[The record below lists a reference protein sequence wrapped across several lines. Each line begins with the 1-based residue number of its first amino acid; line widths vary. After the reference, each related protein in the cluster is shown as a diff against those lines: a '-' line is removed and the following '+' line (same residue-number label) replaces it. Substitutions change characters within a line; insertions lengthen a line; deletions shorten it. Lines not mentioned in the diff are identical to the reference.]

1 METIFSKPM
10 DIQTFDG
17 HHLIGVTKTVVNLE
31 FDTITFYMGEQRSL
45 SQKNNS
51 YKMINKKGAN

>member
-1 METIFSKPM
+1 M

-17 HHLIGVTKTVVNLE
+17 HHLIGVTKTIVNLE
-31 FDTITFYMGEQRSL
+31 FDTITFYMGEERIL

-51 YKMINKKGAN
+51 YTIINYGTIECAFTVN